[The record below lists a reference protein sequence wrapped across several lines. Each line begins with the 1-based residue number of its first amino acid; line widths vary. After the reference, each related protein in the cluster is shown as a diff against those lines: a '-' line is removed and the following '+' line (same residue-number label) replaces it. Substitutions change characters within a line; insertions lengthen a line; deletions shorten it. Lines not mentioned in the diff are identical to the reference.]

1 MGSPE
6 EVTAWL
12 PALPEA
18 SPPLLRRAFT
28 TRTARK
34 TTTAASTAI
43 PARRRIWRSSRLRRA
58 FRFC

>member
-18 SPPLLRRAFT
+18 SPPPLLRRAST

-34 TTTAASTAI
+34 TATAASAV
-43 PARRRIWRSSRLRRA
+43 SL
-58 FRFC
+58 